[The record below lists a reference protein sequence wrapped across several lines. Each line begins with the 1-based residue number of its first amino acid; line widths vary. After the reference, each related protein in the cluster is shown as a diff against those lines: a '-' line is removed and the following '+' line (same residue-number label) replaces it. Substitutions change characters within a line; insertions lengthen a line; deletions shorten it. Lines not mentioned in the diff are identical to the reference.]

1 MGGIKT
7 IFYLCIK
14 RIKRKKNRIKNW
26 KREQKEVE
34 KKKGLYFS
42 FFFLIFSSC
51 SKSVNFSIFKC
62 IKNVLSNKCSNKF

>member
-34 KKKGLYFS
+34 KNKGFV
-42 FFFLIFSSC
+42 F
-51 SKSVNFSIFKC
+51 
-62 IKNVLSNKCSNKF
+62 